1 MLKMKIHYKTIEKD
15 EEYLRQVSE
24 EVNFNNNDYIKYI
37 NKVITT
43 SAAKPKKRSRVSTLA
58 IASPGEVRR

>member
-24 EVNFNNNDYIKYI
+24 EVNFNNYYYLN
-37 NKVITT
+37 
-43 SAAKPKKRSRVSTLA
+43 AKRLSNS
-58 IASPGEVRR
+58 